1 MLIDCNFN
9 ENIKKM
15 NVFFV
20 KKYNFISIESPK
32 SPKNPDLEY
41 ELHLINTEININI
54 DIIKYFNDNDI
65 ELTIRG
71 NSAYLDKFSLYIEYF
86 LNKQKLIDYNM
97 NDFIEKT
104 DKEVLDYEK

>member
-15 NVFFV
+15 NNFFI
-20 KKYNFISIESPK
+20 KKYNFISVQAQQSTEDPA
-32 SPKNPDLEY
+32 LEY
-41 ELHLINTEININI
+41 ELHLTNRDINVSI
-54 DIIKYFNDNDI
+54 DIKKYFNDDDL

-97 NDFIEKT
+97 NDFIAKT
-104 DKEVLDYEK
+104 DKEVLDD

>member
-9 ENIKKM
+9 ENIEKM
-15 NVFFV
+15 KNFFI
-20 KKYNFISIESPK
+20 KKYNFISIQAQQSTEDPT
-32 SPKNPDLEY
+32 LEY
-41 ELHLINTEININI
+41 ELHLTNRDINVSI
-54 DIIKYFNDNDI
+54 DIKKYFNDDDL

-97 NDFIEKT
+97 NDFIAKT